1 MLRIHEYVLRALLDV
16 VESQGVQ
23 LLLLKF
29 FALAFCSLALCLGLL
44 LSDDVVERLRL
55 GLGLVVNLASE
66 LELFLGWCVL
76 LVLEH
81 EIVLFR
87 GRRLLLYLGISLLRC
102 FLSKCLPRECLR
114 L

>member
-1 MLRIHEYVLRALLDV
+1 LLRIHEYVLRALLDV
-16 VESQGVQ
+16 AESQGVQ

-55 GLGLVVNLASE
+55 SLGLVVNLASI
-66 LELFLGWCVL
+66 LELFLGWCLL

-87 GRRLLLYLGISLLRC
+87 GRCLLFYLGISLLRC
-102 FLSKCLPRECLR
+102 LLCQCLPRECLR

>member
-1 MLRIHEYVLRALLDV
+1 LLRIHEYVLRALLDV

-29 FALAFCSLALCLGLL
+29 FALAFCGLALCLGLL
-44 LSDDVVERLRL
+44 LSDDVIERLRL
-55 GLGLVVNLASE
+55 SLGLVVNLASE
-66 LELFLGWCVL
+66 LKLFFGWCVL

-81 EIVLFR
+81 EIILFR

-102 FLSKCLPRECLR
+102 LLSQCLP
-114 L
+114 